1 MLLVVRDSPDT
12 IIIYKDNFTF
22 SMAAP
27 HVSPDRK
34 SSPSRGFALQ
44 IAAAM
49 FALALPSPAQNA
61 VDQYNVVWNSPSKDS
76 SGSMPLGNGD
86 IGLNVWV
93 EENGDLVFYIGK
105 TDAWSESVRLLKL
118 GRVRVRFSP
127 NPFDAGQPFRQ
138 TLKLSTGEILIE
150 GGKPGAKMKLR
161 IWVDANQPVIRVE
174 SDAAQSTEIQVI
186 YERWRDQQRRLEGQ
200 ELSSAYGLDQGP
212 EPVIADG
219 DTIQQDAE
227 NRVVWYHRNTRSSW
241 PAIQKLQGMLE
252 TASAYGDPLLHRT
265 FGAAIEGDGFTKIN
279 QTTLRSTA
287 PRKQQGVSIYALTMT
302 ADPVDQWMQGMG
314 QLIARVDAMKIGERR
329 AAHEKWWQDFWN
341 RSWVRVSGGAEQKT
355 VSSGYA
361 LQRFLNA
368 CGGRGA
374 QPIKFNGS
382 IFTVDAK
389 EKDDSYDADYRRWG
403 GPYWFQNTRL
413 IYWPMLAAGDY
424 DLMEPF
430 FKMYTSN
437 RMLAE
442 RRTRLYFHHDGLFF
456 PETMYFFGAYANSNY
471 GWKRDGRPLSYVENP
486 YIRNYF
492 SGGLEL
498 VSMLLEYYQHTQDKR
513 FLRDAVLPIAE
524 SVIAFYDKHYER
536 GPDGKIRFNPAQ
548 SLETWHE
555 ALNPLPEIAGLR
567 WVLNEMST
575 QKLPLSRSAAN
586 TAKRMQQQIPALP
599 AKQVDGK
606 RVLQPADQVFGEI
619 KNSEN
624 PELYAVFPYRLFG
637 VNKPDLEVGRAT
649 FEARRFKRT
658 WGWTQDAIQAA
669 FLGLT
674 DSAKRFTLE
683 NFSAPTKGSR
693 FPAFWGPNYDW
704 IPDQDHGNVA
714 SMALQTMLMQTE
726 GTKIVLFPSWPK
738 DWDVEFKLHAPLN
751 TTVEGV
757 FKAGKLER
765 LTVTPEK
772 RTADVIPMIP
782 E

>member
-1 MLLVVRDSPDT
+1 MLLVVLESLA
-12 IIIYKDNFTF
+12 IIIVQKDNLT
-22 SMAAP
+22 SKALHVVAAIL
-27 HVSPDRK
+27 V
-34 SSPSRGFALQ
+34 FALPCT
-44 IAAAM
+44 AE
-49 FALALPSPAQNA
+49 NA
-61 VDQYNVVWNSPSKDS
+61 VDQYNAVWNSPSKDS

-93 EENGDLVFYIGK
+93 EEGGDLVFYIGK
-105 TDAWSESVRLLKL
+105 TDAWSESARLLKL

-127 NPFDAGQPFRQ
+127 NPFGVGQPFRQ
-138 TLKLSTGEILIE
+138 TLKLSTGEILIA
-150 GGKPGAKMKLR
+150 GGKPGAEMKLR

-174 SDAAQSTEIQVI
+174 SDAAQNTEMQVI

-200 ELSSAYGLDQGP
+200 ELSSAYGLDQSP
-212 EPVIADG
+212 DPVLADG

-227 NRVVWYHRNTRSSW
+227 DRVVWYHRNTRSSW
-241 PAIQKLQGMLE
+241 PAILKLQGMLE
-252 TASAYGDPLLHRT
+252 AAPAYGDPLLHRT
-265 FGAAIEGDGFTKIN
+265 FGAAMEGSGFTKIN

-287 PRKQQGVSIYALTMT
+287 PRKQQSVSIYALTMT
-302 ADPVDQWMQGMG
+302 ADPIDQWLQELGR
-314 QLIARVDAMKIGERR
+314 LIARVDAMKTGERR

-341 RSWVRVSGGAEQKT
+341 RSWVRVSGGTDQKT

-389 EKDDSYDADYRRWG
+389 EKDNSYDADYRRWG

-430 FKMYTSN
+430 FRMYTSN

-471 GWKRDGRPLSYVENP
+471 GLKRDGRPLSYVENP

-498 VSMLLEYYQHTQDKR
+498 ASILLEYYQHTQDKR
-513 FLRDAVLPIAE
+513 FLHDAVLPIAE
-524 SVIAFYDKHYER
+524 SVITFYDKHYER

-567 WVLNEMST
+567 SVLNELLI
-575 QKLPLSRSAAN
+575 QKLPLNRATAN
-586 TAKRMQQQIPALP
+586 MAKRMQQQVPALP
-599 AKQVDGK
+599 VKQVSGK
-606 RVLQPADQVFGEI
+606 SVLQPADQVFGEI
-619 KNSEN
+619 RNSEN
-624 PELYAVFPYRLFG
+624 PELYAVFPYRLYG

-649 FEARRFKRT
+649 FEARRFKKT
-658 WGWTQDAIQAA
+658 GGWTQDAIQAA

-674 DSAKRFTLE
+674 NSAKRLTIE
-683 NFSAPTKGSR
+683 NFSVPTTGSR

-704 IPDQDHGNVA
+704 TPDQDHGSVA
-714 SMALQTMLMQTE
+714 SMALQTMLMQTD

-738 DWDVEFKLHAPLN
+738 DWDVEFRLHAPLN

-772 RTADVIPMIP
+772 RSADVIRMNP